1 METIN
6 KATEAQVKYL
16 HVLYRKLNW
25 DKEMYRSMLLYKYQI
40 TSTTELSKDQA
51 IDFITKLQTILEQMD
66 ERVSSKQLFLIR
78 KLWTPIDYSH
88 GEDGDVHLLAFVK
101 KFFRKN
107 KLEDLTKKEG
117 ITLIKQIGQMTKQ
130 AEERKGKT
138 TVLRRKT
145 KCVHCNQL
153 IMWVQ
158 LKDERREA
166 FDCDEN
172 NNPTDFHKCYGK

>member
-1 METIN
+1 METQI
-6 KATEAQVKYL
+6 KASEAQVKYL

-25 DKEMYRSMLLYKYQI
+25 DEEMYRSMLMHNFRVA
-40 TSTTELSKDQA
+40 STTELTKDQA
-51 IDFITKLQTILEQMD
+51 IGFITSLHKILEQFND
-66 ERVSSKQLFLIR
+66 RVSSKQLFLIR
-78 KLWTPIDYSH
+78 KVWVPIDYSH

-101 KFFRKN
+101 KFFKKD

-145 KCVHCNQL
+145 KCVHCGQL